1 MIIDSP
7 HYNIVGT
14 LQLCVCVGGGGV
26 SVGGPHFVM
35 YKMKSIILT
44 HLNSSVILLLVGI
57 VKFSFDILSTVL
69 AYYPSIEMLNSTS
82 LL

>member
-14 LQLCVCVGGGGV
+14 LQLCVCVCVWGGGGGGM

-35 YKMKSIILT
+35 YKMKSNYSNT
-44 HLNSSVILLLVGI
+44 
-57 VKFSFDILSTVL
+57 
-69 AYYPSIEMLNSTS
+69 P
-82 LL
+82 